1 VRTVFGLEPVSI
13 APDAVQVDTYA
24 NLSQA
29 GVQPLKR
36 KRGPSVR
43 NDSEMTLLTLY
54 TLGQFSL
61 AIPGD
66 ICLTGFTPST
76 VTAFCILLFKTS
88 AGAQAVVATVPARRE
103 AMKCVGIPSF
113 RPRESLDSKARFAAE

>member
-1 VRTVFGLEPVSI
+1 MRTVFGLEPVSI

-36 KRGPSVR
+36 IF
-43 NDSEMTLLTLY
+43 LTLY
-54 TLGQFSL
+54 ALGQFGL
-61 AIPGD
+61 AIPRD
-66 ICLTGFTPST
+66 IWPTGFTPST